1 MNQLIKVKRQLAKNN
16 ELVKN
21 NIDEFEKIMNLYQ
34 KGMDELVTEF
44 NKIKELLN
52 MYYRKN
58 TVTNVSCRLK
68 DLNSITSKMKK
79 KGYKLEVN
87 TMIEKINDIAGIRI
101 VCTYKDD
108 IYIIKDIISNM
119 KNVKIIKEKDYIKNV
134 KKSGYSAYHLIL
146 EVPVKVEEQTV
157 FVKAEVQIR
166 TMLMDFWSETEHKVK
181 YKANRQISKADSI
194 RLKIYA
200 KIINFIG
207 DNIMKIDRKQNRIS
221 Y

>member
-1 MNQLIKVKRQLAKNN
+1 MNQLIKVKEK
-16 ELVKN
+16 LVNN
-21 NIDEFEKIMNLYQ
+21 NINEFEKIMNLYE
-34 KGMDELVTEF
+34 KGMNQLVEEF

-52 MYYRKN
+52 MYYREN
-58 TVTNVSCRLK
+58 TVINVSSRLK
-68 DLNSITSKMKK
+68 SLESITSKMKK

-87 TMIEKINDIAGIRI
+87 TMIEKIHDIAGIRI
-101 VCTYKDD
+101 VCNYKDD

-146 EVPVKVEEQTV
+146 KIPVKIQERTV
-157 FVKAEVQIR
+157 FVKVEVQIK
-166 TMLMDFWSETEHKVK
+166 TMLMDFWSETEHQVK
-181 YKANRQISKADSI
+181 YKANKPISRVDSI

-207 DNIMKIDRKQNRIS
+207 DNIMKIHRKQNRIS